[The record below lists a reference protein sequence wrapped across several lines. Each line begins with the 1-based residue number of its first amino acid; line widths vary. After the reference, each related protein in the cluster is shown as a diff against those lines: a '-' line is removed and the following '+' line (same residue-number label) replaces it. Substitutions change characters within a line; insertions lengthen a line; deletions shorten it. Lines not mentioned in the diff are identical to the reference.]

1 LEWRFEF
8 PEVLNDDGD
17 FVGFDVVIGNP
28 PYIRQEEIKELKP
41 TLQQNYQCYTGV
53 ADLFVYFYELSL
65 NLLKPKGHLTYISS
79 NKYFRAGYGE
89 KLRQFLTD
97 SVTIHNLIDFGDYPV
112 FEEAIAY
119 PSIITL
125 SKGKSENNQVLALSW
140 DETKKQNIAQFSTVL
155 EQDSLT
161 ISQEN
166 LKPDGWRLESSQ
178 NFDLLAKLRNAGKT
192 LNEYVNGK
200 FYYGI
205 KTGLNDAFVIDKQ
218 TKDHLISEHPSSSEV
233 IKPLLRGRDV
243 KRWCVDYQDL
253 YLIFTRRGVNI
264 KNYPAIEKYL
274 SQYKDRLTAGVD
286 GGRKAGSYQWYEIQ
300 DNIAYWQE
308 FEQPKIIYPNICKR
322 NEFAW
327 DESGYYTNQKAF
339 IISSDDKVLLAV
351 LNSSVV
357 MFLFE
362 NLLSKLQGDFYEPSS
377 IFMKDFPI
385 PTATKTQRKAIE
397 KLVEKCLT
405 AKKGDRHVDTSEL
418 EKAIDRLVYKLYQLT
433 YHEVKIIDPE
443 FELTEQEY
451 TAIKIE

>member
-1 LEWRFEF
+1 M
-8 PEVLNDDGD
+8 
-17 FVGFDVVIGNP
+17 
-28 PYIRQEEIKELKP
+28 
-41 TLQQNYQCYTGV
+41 
-53 ADLFVYFYELSL
+53 
-65 NLLKPKGHLTYISS
+65 
-79 NKYFRAGYGE
+79 
-89 KLRQFLTD
+89 
-97 SVTIHNLIDFGDYPV
+97 
-112 FEEAIAY
+112 
-119 PSIITL
+119 
-125 SKGKSENNQVLALSW
+125 
-140 DETKKQNIAQFSTVL
+140 
-155 EQDSLT
+155 
-161 ISQEN
+161 
-166 LKPDGWRLESSQ
+166 
-178 NFDLLAKLRNAGKT
+178 DLLVKLRNSGKT

-205 KTGLNDAFVIDKQ
+205 KTGFNDAFVIDKQ
-218 TKDHLISEHPSSSEV
+218 TKDNLIAEHPSSSEL

-385 PTATKTQRKAIE
+385 PTATKSQRTAIE
-397 KLVEKCLT
+397 KLVQKCLT
-405 AKKGDRHVDTSEL
+405 AKKGDRHADTTKE

-433 YHEVKIIDPE
+433 YEEVKIIDPE